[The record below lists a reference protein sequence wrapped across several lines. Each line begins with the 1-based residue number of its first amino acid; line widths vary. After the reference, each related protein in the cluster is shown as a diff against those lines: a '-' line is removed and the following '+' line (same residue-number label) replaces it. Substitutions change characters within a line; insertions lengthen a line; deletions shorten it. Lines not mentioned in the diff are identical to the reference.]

1 MSPRASCQAPG
12 VMVFLAAAMVPG
24 IYAGW
29 GPPEV
34 LDKVKYRRDLAG
46 MGSRELERRVEV
58 ARRFNRFY
66 TRQIGLLRRGAYDS
80 PFSLTEVRVLYELA
94 HRDQPTATE
103 LGRDLG
109 LDAGYLSRILR
120 GFEKR
125 ALVTRT
131 RSAADGRQ
139 SHLALTALGRKVFAP
154 LDARSPA
161 EVAALLSAPAPRP
174 RPAADGRQSHLALT
188 ALGRKVF
195 APLDARS
202 HAEVAALLSAL
213 APAAQAQVIAAMQTI
228 ERLLG
233 RDGPPPA
240 AYVLRPPQPGDMGWV
255 VHRHGAVYAR
265 EYGYDAQFEA
275 LVAEIVARF
284 VQRFNPTRER
294 CWIAERDGAVVGSVF
309 LVARSGT
316 VAQLR
321 LLLVEPQARGSGLG
335 TRLVDECVR
344 FARQAGYRKLVLWT
358 QSELSA
364 ARRLYQ
370 AAGFRIVRKQRN
382 HSFGKAL
389 VSETWEL
396 DL

>member
-1 MSPRASCQAPG
+1 
-12 VMVFLAAAMVPG
+12 
-24 IYAGW
+24 
-29 GPPEV
+29 
-34 LDKVKYRRDLAG
+34 
-46 MGSRELERRVEV
+46 MGSRELERRVEA

-80 PFSLTEVRVLYELA
+80 PMSLTEVRVLYELA
-94 HRDQPTATE
+94 HREQPTATE
-103 LGRDLG
+103 LGRDLD

-120 GFEKR
+120 GFERR

-131 RSAADGRQ
+131 RSAADGRR
-139 SHLALTALGRKVFAP
+139 SHLALTATGRKA
-154 LDARSPA
+154 
-161 EVAALLSAPAPRP
+161 
-174 RPAADGRQSHLALT
+174 
-188 ALGRKVF
+188 F

-202 HAEVAALLSAL
+202 HDEVAAMLAGL
-213 APAAQAQVIAAMQTI
+213 APAAQARVIAAMDTI
-228 ERLLG
+228 ERLL
-233 RDGPPPA
+233 RDGPPPVA
-240 AYVLRPPQPGDMGWV
+240 AYLLRPPQPGDMGWV

-284 VQRFNPTRER
+284 VQRFDPTRER
-294 CWIAERDGAVVGSVF
+294 CWIAERDGTVVGSVF

-321 LLLVEPQARGSGLG
+321 LLLVELQARGSGLG

-344 FARQAGYRKLVLWT
+344 FARQAGYRKLMLWT
-358 QSELSA
+358 QSELRA

-370 AAGFRIVRKQRN
+370 AAGFRVVRKERN